1 MKEINVASLLAGRA
15 SQSTIENY
23 AYAWKIYV
31 AYAKRQEEA
40 LKVETLLAWRQH
52 LVGTGASANTINTRL
67 YAIKSIVKS
76 LYSLR
81 MVTRDTYYDFK
92 DVERV
97 SDLALKDR
105 RRPNNRVRIEPEQMR
120 KLCKAPKVDID
131 KPVELRDRA
140 LMMVLATTGAR
151 ISEVARMKVKDIQKL
166 PDNKFVVTGVVGKQ
180 NSEPRSVPLS
190 PEAYSTI
197 LDWLEF
203 RPVASPYIF
212 SSFRYDPNSDDILY
226 SDEPISRHL
235 ARHRIK
241 RYAAEIGMPEIKAHD
256 FRRFVGTQLAKKD
269 IRLAQKVL
277 GHASIA
283 TTANNYVLDEF
294 SPGSTDSLF

>member
-1 MKEINVASLLAGRA
+1 MQEINIASLFAGLL
-15 SQSTIENY
+15 SDNTLESY
-23 AYAWKIYV
+23 GYAWKLYL
-31 AYAKRQEEA
+31 AFAGNHDAALEA
-40 LKVETLLAWRQH
+40 GTLLQWRQH
-52 LVGTGASANTINTRL
+52 LVGTGVTANTINTRIA
-67 YAIKSIVKS
+67 AIKATARE
-76 LYSLR
+76 LYNHRLI
-81 MVTRDTYYDFK
+81 TRDTYYDFK
-92 DVERV
+92 EIRKLP
-97 SDLALKDR
+97 SLALKER

-120 KLCKAPKVDID
+120 KLVKAPKVDID

-140 LMMVLATTGAR
+140 LMMVMATTGAR
-151 ISEVARMKVKDIQKL
+151 ISEIVRMKVKDIVAL
-166 PDNKFVVTGVVGKQ
+166 PGNKFVITGVVGKR
-180 NSEPRSVPLS
+180 NAEPRSVPLS

-212 SSFRYDPNSDDILY
+212 SSFRYDPKADDILY
-226 SDEPISRHL
+226 SDHPISRHL

-241 RYAAEIGMPEIKAHD
+241 RYGAEIGMPEIKAHD

-269 IRLAQKVL
+269 IRLAQRVL

-294 SPGSTDSLF
+294 EVGATDSLF